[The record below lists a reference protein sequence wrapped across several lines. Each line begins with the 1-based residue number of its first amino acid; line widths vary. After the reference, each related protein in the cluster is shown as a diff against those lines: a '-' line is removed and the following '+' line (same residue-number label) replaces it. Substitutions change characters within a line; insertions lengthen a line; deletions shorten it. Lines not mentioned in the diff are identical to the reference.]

1 QMRVDD
7 DGPIVVGGDAKATD
21 GICVVY
27 VVGVLVIDDDDD
39 DIELCIAIIH
49 SFIAILS
56 LA

>member
-7 DGPIVVGGDAKATD
+7 DGPIVVGGDAKETD
-21 GICVVY
+21 GICVAY
-27 VVGVLVIDDDDD
+27 VVGVLVIDDD

>member
-1 QMRVDD
+1 MRVDD

-49 SFIAILS
+49 SF
-56 LA
+56 